1 MIIIKSA
8 QEIEKMRKAG
18 QVVGTILQALKSAAV
33 PGMTTGDLDQIAYN
47 LLKEADAIASFK
59 GYHGFPGHICASV
72 NEEVVH
78 GIPGKKVLQDGDI
91 LSIDFG
97 AIVEGYHGDSAITF
111 GIGTISSEKE
121 LLLKV
126 TEESLYEGIKA
137 AQVGNYLGD
146 ISHAIE
152 SHVKSYSFGIVREFV
167 GHGIGKQMHED
178 PQIPNY
184 GPPRQGPL
192 LKEGM
197 TLAIEPMVNLGT
209 PGVLVLEDQWTVVTR
224 DRKPSAH
231 FEHTVLVTEMGPE
244 ILTRVHGK

>member
-18 QVVGTILQALKSAAV
+18 QVVGNILQALKCAAV
-33 PGMTTGDLDQIAYN
+33 PGMTTGDLDQIAN
-47 LLKEADAIASFK
+47 NILKEVGAIASFK
-59 GYHGFPGHICASV
+59 GYHGFPGYICASV

-78 GIPGKKVLQDGDI
+78 GIPGEKVLQDGDI

-111 GIGTISSEKE
+111 GIGNISSEKE

-152 SHVKSYSFGIVREFV
+152 SHVNSYSFGIVREFV

-224 DRKPSAH
+224 DGKPSAH
-231 FEHTVLVTEMGPE
+231 FEHTILVTEMGSE
-244 ILTRVHGK
+244 ILTQVRGK

>member
-1 MIIIKSA
+1 M
-8 QEIEKMRKAG
+8 
-18 QVVGTILQALKSAAV
+18 
-33 PGMTTGDLDQIAYN
+33 
-47 LLKEADAIASFK
+47 
-59 GYHGFPGHICASV
+59 
-72 NEEVVH
+72 
-78 GIPGKKVLQDGDI
+78 
-91 LSIDFG
+91 SIDFG

-137 AQVGNYLGD
+137 AQVDNYLGD

>member
-33 PGMTTGDLDQIAYN
+33 PGMTTGDLDQIANN

-111 GIGTISSEKE
+111 GIGAISSEKE